1 MPKIRIERFDN
12 VPVRCDDTHVR
23 TGLRERQTIAE
34 DRKIPLTQREKDDC
48 FDMYRSTETRRSN
61 PVRRKT
67 SGKEL
72 PQLWFVACII
82 AAFGAFCLFM
92 DSVFVTSMGVTLK
105 LASFEILMSP
115 SESAGSLP
123 SCAVYMSA
131 IPFVSLIIFGMF
143 AFLKERVFEKASL
156 VLIAVPVFI
165 IAVLV
170 HWSSQIMNYSAGYM
184 YSLSPGYAVLG
195 EIGCSVALIILTVCR
210 MVTGF
215 VIPKRTAFR
224 RR

>member
-1 MPKIRIERFDN
+1 MPKIRIDRFDN

-23 TGLRERQTIAE
+23 SGLRERQTIAD
-34 DRKIPLTQREKDDC
+34 DRRIPLTQREKDDC

-61 PVRRKT
+61 PAMKKT
-67 SGKEL
+67 SGKEP
-72 PQLWFVACII
+72 PQLWFVASII

-131 IPFVSLIIFGMF
+131 IPFVFLIIFGMF

-195 EIGCSVALIILTVCR
+195 EIGCSVALIIVTVYHL
-210 MVTGF
+210 VTGF
-215 VIPKRTAFR
+215 VIQKRTAFR